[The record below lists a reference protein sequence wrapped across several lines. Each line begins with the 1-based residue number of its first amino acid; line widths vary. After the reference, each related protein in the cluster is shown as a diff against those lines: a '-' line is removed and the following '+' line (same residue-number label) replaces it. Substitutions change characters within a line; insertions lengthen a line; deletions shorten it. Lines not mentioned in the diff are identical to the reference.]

1 MWNYELSS
9 ISDHADA
16 GGPAALPP
24 VGATL
29 TVATTFVPAATVV
42 VERAIDEHVVAV
54 VDGGRVPTGTATVR
68 WFDAAQATL
77 EAEAVIAH
85 GDDPT
90 RVHLRFTSAWRAADG
105 RRSQRFEARYPMP
118 SHVVQT
124 VENNL
129 VPNLRLDLVCLDLSN
144 SGMRAAYHGRP
155 PGLGELIE
163 IQMATADVHPKP
175 VMARVTRIESFP
187 FGRSEL
193 GLTFVFDSSS
203 ERQHVMTVRDELA
216 AAGSF
221 RTTAL

>member
-1 MWNYELSS
+1 MQNYDLSS
-9 ISDHADA
+9 TSDHADA
-16 GGPAALPP
+16 GVPAALPP

-29 TVATTFVPAATVV
+29 TVATADAPAATVV

-54 VDGGRVPTGTATVR
+54 VGGGRVSTGTATVR
-68 WFDAAQATL
+68 WFDPAQSTL
-77 EAEAVIAH
+77 ETEAVIAH

-90 RVHLRFTSAWRAADG
+90 RVHLRFKSAWRDADG

-118 SHVVQT
+118 SHVLQT

-129 VPNLRLDLVCLDLSN
+129 VPNLRLDLVCLDLST

-163 IQMATADVHPKP
+163 IEMATADVRPKP

-193 GLTFVFDSSS
+193 GLTFVFDSSR

-221 RTTAL
+221 RPAAL